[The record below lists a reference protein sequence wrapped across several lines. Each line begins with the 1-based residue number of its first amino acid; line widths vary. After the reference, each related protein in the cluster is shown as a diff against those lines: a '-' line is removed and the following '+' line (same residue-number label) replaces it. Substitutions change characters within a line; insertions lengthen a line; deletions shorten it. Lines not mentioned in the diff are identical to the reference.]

1 MVAVKNRDKTDDPME
16 VAVVGDPPQQQQQQQ
31 QSVISQQQQQQ
42 QIVSSAAA
50 TISPLSISSAASSLP
65 SLSDA
70 ILDSDSFLVSMCV
83 IRRESKV
90 KAKATRCTHCQS
102 KHFTST
108 YYSYSYSLV
117 LQYAREE
124 EPTFSIFPWELYAP
138 EWVREVLY
146 GTI

>member
-16 VAVVGDPPQQQQQQQ
+16 VAVVGDPPQQQQQQ

-83 IRRESKV
+83 IRNTE
-90 KAKATRCTHCQS
+90 
-102 KHFTST
+102 
-108 YYSYSYSLV
+108 
-117 LQYAREE
+117 
-124 EPTFSIFPWELYAP
+124 
-138 EWVREVLY
+138 
-146 GTI
+146 